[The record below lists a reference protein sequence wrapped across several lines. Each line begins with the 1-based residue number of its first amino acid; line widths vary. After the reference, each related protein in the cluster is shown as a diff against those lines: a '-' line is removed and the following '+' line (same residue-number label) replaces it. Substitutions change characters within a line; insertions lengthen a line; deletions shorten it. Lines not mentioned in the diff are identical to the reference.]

1 MGFNLLLEVH
11 EYIPTS
17 GNDSEMAIGAVRAC
31 IATREHRLGEV
42 FIDFILGGLEPQ
54 TKVSSTYLTGH
65 GRLIAARNDTFAWS
79 VKSLITHVCWHS
91 WLTTEIESRRR
102 EQGRGDERRVDT
114 NLYNN
119 AAWQDIIYVKAL
131 HWQA

>member
-1 MGFNLLLEVH
+1 LLEVH

-17 GNDSEMAIGAVRAC
+17 GNDSEIAIGAVRAC

-54 TKVSSTYLTGH
+54 TKVSRTYLTGH

-79 VKSLITHVCWHS
+79 VKSLFTHVCWLPLP
-91 WLTTEIESRRR
+91 WLTTEIKSRRR
-102 EQGRGDERRVDT
+102 KQGRGDERQVHT

-119 AAWQDIIYVKAL
+119 AAGQDIIYLKAL